1 MSFIF
6 SFYLAEVY
14 LFLKNKEIISSR
26 GNVEHRIKQI
36 DKTKFDIS
44 TYDKRTKFELF
55 FDERKV
61 REIAPLIHPLNWT
74 RNNFIKKNFGKDLF
88 PLSNISNMQNIDCN
102 ENGMYNIFKTDRHG
116 FRNPDKVW
124 DEENIEII
132 ILGDS
137 FAHGACVSEGKDI
150 GSKIREITNRNVVN
164 LAIGSTGPLIQYATL
179 REYGISLKP
188 SKVLWTYSELNDL
201 SDLASEKKNE
211 VLNNY
216 LIDENFTQ
224 NLLNS
229 NEEINKILKF
239 YLETKVKEYLSS
251 EYKDRIVFHSQ
262 LKNTFGLHNLK
273 LYNLR
278 NLIFND
284 QKKIKNKK
292 NINSKNL
299 DMLIDIVKNSNE
311 KVKTLGGDFYFVYLP
326 SFSRSEDS
334 NYKKEEY
341 EYLLKNLK
349 KNNIKVIDIFS
360 KLFKNS
366 DNPKSFFPFEIGG
379 HYNEK
384 GYYEVSKIIID
395 QIYKK

>member
-1 MSFIF
+1 MFKNKKILNLSFNLLIFISVLLLLFVIYKSELLNSGSERLYYKPYFIIFFTLIILFLIIRFQNYYVKTYCFIILMSFIF

-14 LFLKNKEIISSR
+14 LFLKNNEIISSR

-137 FAHGACVSEGKDI
+137 FAHGSCVSEGKDI

-251 EYKDRIVFHSQ
+251 EYKDRIVFYSQ
-262 LKNTFGLHNLK
+262 QKNTFGLHNLK

-278 NLIFND
+278 N
-284 QKKIKNKK
+284 
-292 NINSKNL
+292 
-299 DMLIDIVKNSNE
+299 
-311 KVKTLGGDFYFVYLP
+311 
-326 SFSRSEDS
+326 
-334 NYKKEEY
+334 
-341 EYLLKNLK
+341 
-349 KNNIKVIDIFS
+349 
-360 KLFKNS
+360 
-366 DNPKSFFPFEIGG
+366 
-379 HYNEK
+379 
-384 GYYEVSKIIID
+384 
-395 QIYKK
+395 